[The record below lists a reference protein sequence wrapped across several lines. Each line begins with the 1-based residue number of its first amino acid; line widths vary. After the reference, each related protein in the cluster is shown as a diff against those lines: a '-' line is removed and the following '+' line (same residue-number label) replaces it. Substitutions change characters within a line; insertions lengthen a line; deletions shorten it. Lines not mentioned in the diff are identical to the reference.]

1 MLIVLLFMTFYITIP
16 LVFTGFL
23 FGAFLFRSGSM
34 KFADLQIILGL
45 FFGSTILWV
54 YTEQVV
60 SGILRLIIENLFSLS
75 GHYIVSEAIRS
86 FSLLM
91 MAIVFLI
98 LVNPWESKCF
108 PNFPKHLTVRNA
120 YNEEGGT
127 LYLCWRNYPKLFV
140 RFGISRAG
148 GV

>member
-1 MLIVLLFMTFYITIP
+1 MLLVLLFMTFYITIP
-16 LVFTGFL
+16 IVFTGFL
-23 FGAFLFRSGSM
+23 FGTFLFRSGSM
-34 KFADLQIILGL
+34 KFADLQILLGL
-45 FFGSTILWV
+45 FFGITILWV

-75 GHYIVSEAIRS
+75 GHYMVSEAILS

-98 LVNPWESKCF
+98 LVNPWELKCF
-108 PNFPKHLTVRNA
+108 PNFSEHLTVRNA
-120 YNEEGGT
+120 YNEEGKHYFYVGKIIQ
-127 LYLCWRNYPKLFV
+127 NYPCDPESPKP
-140 RFGISRAG
+140 G